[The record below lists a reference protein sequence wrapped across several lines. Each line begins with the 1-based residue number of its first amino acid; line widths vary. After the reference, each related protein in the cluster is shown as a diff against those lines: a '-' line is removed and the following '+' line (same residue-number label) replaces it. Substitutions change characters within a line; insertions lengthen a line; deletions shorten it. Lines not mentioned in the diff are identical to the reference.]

1 MAGPYILG
9 IDQSTQG
16 TKTILFDEKG
26 NLIARADRRHE
37 QLINEKGYISH
48 NPMDLYWN
56 TLASSGDVIRKA
68 GIDPSQIVGIGISNQ
83 RETTLMWDE
92 NGNPL
97 DNAVVWQCSRAS
109 EVIEQFRQMEEEI
122 RQISGLVLSPYYP
135 AGKMRWLLDNSLPDL
150 GTPPQIH
157 LGTVD
162 SWLVYKLTGGKE
174 FKTDASNASRTQ
186 LFDLQTG
193 NWSPRLCEIFGI
205 NPDWLPE
212 IVDSNALFGYTDL
225 DGLLPNPI
233 PIHAVMGDSH
243 AALYG
248 QGCHEKGQVK
258 TTMGTGSSIMM
269 NIGDT
274 CTMSK
279 QGLSTSLA
287 WRIDGVT
294 EYAFEGNINYAGAVI
309 TWLQDDLGLVRD
321 AKETEELARSAN
333 PLDETVFV
341 PAFSGL
347 SAPYWDEKARG
358 MICNMSRTTGR
369 KEIVKAALES
379 IAYQITDILN
389 AMASDS
395 ALALREVKVDG
406 GPTKNRYLMEFLS
419 NIAHT
424 NVLVSR
430 QEELSAIGVAY
441 LAGISCGLYRKEDL
455 FAGRDYQVY
464 APVMDMTEWKKRM
477 DRWYDAIERIQ
488 KEKKE
493 RQTLTC

>member
-16 TKTILFDEKG
+16 TKAILFDEKG

-68 GIDPSQIVGIGISNQ
+68 GIDPGQIAAIGISNQ

-109 EVIEQFRQMEEEI
+109 EVIEQFRILEDEI

-135 AGKMRWLLDNSLPDL
+135 AGKMRWLLDHALSDL
-150 GTPPQIH
+150 EKMPKIH

-205 NPDWLPE
+205 NPDWLPR

-225 DGLLPNPI
+225 DGLLPGPVA
-233 PIHAVMGDSH
+233 IHAVMGDSH

-279 QGLSTSLA
+279 RGLSTSLA

-309 TWLQDDLGLVRD
+309 SWLQDDLGLVRD
-321 AKETEELARSAN
+321 AKETEELARRAN
-333 PLDETVFV
+333 PLDETIFV

-424 NVLVSR
+424 NVLVSC
-430 QEELSAIGVAY
+430 QEELSAIGAAY
-441 LAGISCGLYRKEDL
+441 LAGISCGVYHKEDL
-455 FAGRDYQVY
+455 FAMRDYQVY
-464 APVMDMTEWKKRM
+464 TPVMDMTEWKKRM